1 MQKLE
6 VWPSEAVG
14 QIFTIRILSKE
25 ANLYLKML
33 MK

>member
-6 VWPSEAVG
+6 VRPSEAVG
-14 QIFTIRILSKE
+14 QILITRIHSKE
-25 ANLYLKML
+25 ANLSLKKL